1 MPAPSSGPS
10 PAARRPALHEG
21 RADHLMS
28 HEQDFRVVTFARS
41 GHTVVS
47 LCGDVDASIYVIF
60 RAAVHA
66 VLDDTDQ
73 MTFDCAA
80 VTFMDW
86 SGLSVIVET
95 LDSMTARGGT
105 VLIWRPRRPVL
116 RLLQITGFDDLVTIA
131 GREQHGLAVARICRR
146 RPPRLRTFGRRGP
159 SPSKRDQSRNI
170 RWERIKRDWPPLSG
184 ALGVTRTTNLLI
196 RSQMLYPLS
205 YERVCRERSLVA
217 VMDGCAAR
225 LVVPRRPRP
234 RSDGSSPSS
243 S

>member
-41 GHTVVS
+41 GHTVIS

-66 VLDDTDQ
+66 VLDETDQ
-73 MTFDCAA
+73 MTFDCTA

-105 VLIWRPRRPVL
+105 VLIWRPRRPVV

-131 GREQHGLAVARICRR
+131 DPEHHGLGVHRICRR
-146 RPPRLRTFGRRGP
+146 RPPPLRTFGRR
-159 SPSKRDQSRNI
+159 
-170 RWERIKRDWPPLSG
+170 
-184 ALGVTRTTNLLI
+184 
-196 RSQMLYPLS
+196 
-205 YERVCRERSLVA
+205 
-217 VMDGCAAR
+217 
-225 LVVPRRPRP
+225 
-234 RSDGSSPSS
+234 
-243 S
+243 